1 MNKGKVS
8 QIFGAVLDIK
18 FEGEV
23 PNILNALKYK
33 DKNREIVFDC

>member
-23 PNILNALKYK
+23 PGDYSDIL
-33 DKNREIVFDC
+33 